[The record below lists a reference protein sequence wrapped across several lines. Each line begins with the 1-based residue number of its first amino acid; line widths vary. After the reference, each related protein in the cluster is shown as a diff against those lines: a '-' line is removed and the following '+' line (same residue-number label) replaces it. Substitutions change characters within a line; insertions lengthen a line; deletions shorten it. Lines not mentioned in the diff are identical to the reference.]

1 MEEIGLKLIRASVK
15 AATRFLTEDVARYD
29 AIPEDELFRDL
40 VVVLGLLSCLNNAL
54 SGDAVAPA
62 EGD

>member
-15 AATRFLTEDVARYD
+15 AATRFLTEDVGRYD
-29 AIPEDELFRDL
+29 DIPEDELFRDL

-54 SGDAVAPA
+54 SEDAVAPA

>member
-15 AATRFLTEDVARYD
+15 AATRFMTEDVARYD

-40 VVVLGLLSCLNNAL
+40 VVVLGLLSCLNDAL
-54 SGDAVAPA
+54 GEDVDAPA